1 MADREF
7 IVVLWLDNV
16 SVDRGELWRE
26 ETMRKRLIREVE
38 S

>member
-1 MADREF
+1 M
-7 IVVLWLDNV
+7 VLWLDTV
-16 SVDRGELWRE
+16 FVERGEPWRE